1 MFLKIKKKKVNNN
14 NEIKF
19 TQASAYLQEKR
30 A

>member
-14 NEIKF
+14 NEIKL
-19 TQASAYLQEKR
+19 TQTSAYLQEKR